1 LRELRVQSG
10 GHPIRVFY
18 IFDTIRQAVLLV
30 GGDKTGNARFYLAM
44 VPFAEAIWEQYQAEQ
59 EKKR

>member
-1 LRELRVQSG
+1 M
-10 GHPIRVFY
+10 
-18 IFDTIRQAVLLV
+18 IRQAVLLD
-30 GGDKTGNARFYLAM
+30 GGDKTGNSRFYVAM